1 MFQVYLQLFRPTDS
15 SLFNG
20 RDMSGILC
28 FIFASC
34 EPLTHLSI
42 NVCFLFHAYNTYK
55 KTTTTT
61 KNTEN
66 KNIVVAKVVDFP
78 DFGGMSD

>member
-15 SLFNG
+15 SIFNG
-20 RDMSGILC
+20 RDMSGIPF

-42 NVCFLFHAYNTYK
+42 NVCFLFYGYNAYK
-55 KTTTTT
+55 KK

-66 KNIVVAKVVDFP
+66 KKIVVAKVVDFP